1 MLVRLPE
8 NRGVRALQVVYN
20 DNLTIPFTTEPTGH
34 DRTSGEQLLTADD
47 VAVWLA
53 VPRSSVYEYARREHD
68 PLPAVR
74 IGRHLRFQ
82 RDDVADWISDQRE
95 VRRPAPPV
103 ARPPVPPAGRQ
114 WWRSQASQ

>member
-1 MLVRLPE
+1 M
-8 NRGVRALQVVYN
+8 
-20 DNLTIPFTTEPTGH
+20 
-34 DRTSGEQLLTADD
+34 
-47 VAVWLA
+47 
-53 VPRSSVYEYARREHD
+53 PRSSVYEYARREHD
-68 PLPAVR
+68 PLPTVR

-103 ARPPVPPAGRQ
+103 ARPPVPSAGRQ